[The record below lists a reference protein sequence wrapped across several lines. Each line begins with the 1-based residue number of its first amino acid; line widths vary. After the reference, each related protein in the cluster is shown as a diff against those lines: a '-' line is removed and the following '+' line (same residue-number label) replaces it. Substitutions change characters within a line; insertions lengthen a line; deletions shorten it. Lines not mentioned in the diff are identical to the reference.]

1 MMPQDI
7 TGGRIFTDQ
16 IARITN
22 SKADS
27 MARHRL
33 RSNDVVFS
41 RRGDLSRA
49 AAILPIE
56 DGWICGTGCFLL
68 RCSPDRLDA
77 NWIARQYAM
86 PHVQRQV
93 DANAVGSTMPS
104 LNNAVMERLLMLIP
118 SPSEQ
123 AEIGRRV
130 LALESVHEN
139 LRSGLHKSSLTKT
152 GLMQDLLTGNVRV
165 KVDEAGEVA
174 AHA

>member
-1 MMPQDI
+1 
-7 TGGRIFTDQ
+7 
-16 IARITN
+16 
-22 SKADS
+22 
-27 MARHRL
+27 
-33 RSNDVVFS
+33 
-41 RRGDLSRA
+41 
-49 AAILPIE
+49 
-56 DGWICGTGCFLL
+56 
-68 RCSPDRLDA
+68 
-77 NWIARQYAM
+77 
-86 PHVQRQV
+86 
-93 DANAVGSTMPS
+93 MPS